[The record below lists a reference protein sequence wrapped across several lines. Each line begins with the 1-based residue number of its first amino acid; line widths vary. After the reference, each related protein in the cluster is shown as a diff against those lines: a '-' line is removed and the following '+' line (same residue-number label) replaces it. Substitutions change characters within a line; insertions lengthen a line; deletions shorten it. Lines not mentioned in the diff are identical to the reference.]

1 MRDTNK
7 RLSTHPE
14 SQYVYRH
21 FTKSETLFLL
31 PENEYTYRMGALSP
45 KEALTSVLHS
55 PVKPLSI
62 YPGETVFTRAK
73 AAHSTARDLPSQ
85 RN

>member
-1 MRDTNK
+1 
-7 RLSTHPE
+7 
-14 SQYVYRH
+14 
-21 FTKSETLFLL
+21 
-31 PENEYTYRMGALSP
+31 MGAFSP

-73 AAHSTARDLPSQ
+73 AAHSTARDLPLRKLVNFTLSTDDLYLWSD
-85 RN
+85 NTYIGG